1 MICFKPDGTILTKV
15 NICSCSD
22 CLEGNFLDCC
32 VQKGRLVM
40 VGNETKED
48 DYSADSE
55 VEYDYDESQDIVDDE
70 TELYEIQSD
79 AVVQVVLPGNVIA
92 LFSPPS
98 ALELFYLCKVIR
110 AGKIRHT
117 LVPCACHAPKLA

>member
-1 MICFKPDGTILTKV
+1 
-15 NICSCSD
+15 
-22 CLEGNFLDCC
+22 
-32 VQKGRLVM
+32 M
-40 VGNETKED
+40 VGNKTKED

-79 AVVQVVLPGNVIA
+79 AVVQVVLPGNVIP

-98 ALELFYLCKVIR
+98 ALELFYLSKVIR

>member
-1 MICFKPDGTILTKV
+1 
-15 NICSCSD
+15 
-22 CLEGNFLDCC
+22 
-32 VQKGRLVM
+32 M

-79 AVVQVVLPGNVIA
+79 AVVQVVLPGNVTA

-117 LVPCACHAPKLA
+117 LVSCACHAPKLA